1 MITFPSATSALVVLP
16 VPPDESG
23 VARILSLE
31 RAVLDALPGV
41 HETIPAFNKLLVE
54 GSPERWDPELVEAEL
69 RRLIEASFRD
79 PIEIG
84 ARTGVVL
91 PACYDVA
98 LAPDL
103 PELARHAG
111 LTPAQVAE
119 IHSSTT
125 YTVLATGFAPGFAY
139 LGSIDPRI
147 AMPRRSEPR
156 PRVETGSLAIADR
169 RTGVY
174 PSAGPGGWRLIGR
187 VPRPLF
193 ADVAQRVARFE
204 PGMRV
209 TFRPIPREAF
219 EREDGA

>member
-16 VPPDESG
+16 VPADETG
-23 VARILSLE
+23 VARILTLE
-31 RAVLDALPGV
+31 RAVLDALSGIR
-41 HETIPAFNKLLVE
+41 ETIPAFNKLLIE
-54 GSPERWDPELVEAEL
+54 GIPERWDPDAVEHEL
-69 RRLIEASFRD
+69 RRLIEASFREPAD
-79 PIEIG
+79 IESR
-84 ARTGVVL
+84 APVVL

-111 LTPAQVAE
+111 LTAAQVAE

-147 AMPRRSEPR
+147 AMPRRTEPR
-156 PRVETGSLAIADR
+156 PRVEAGSLAVADR

-193 ADVAQRVARFE
+193 NDVAERMARFE
-204 PGMRV
+204 PGMSV
-209 TFRPIPREAF
+209 TFRPIS
-219 EREDGA
+219 REDFDREDEQ